1 MNKLPESKV
10 LQFAA
15 FGAASSIITT
25 VAASVSMATFFLV
38 NDLAVSLAVGG
49 MILSFVGALEFFF
62 KLSSGIFIQKANM
75 RWGKYRSWIVIL
87 RWIIVIGSI
96 TLFINTQ
103 AMPVWVKVV
112 VFSFGYIALYIPLIF
127 TQTAHY
133 MLITKMANDN
143 VRDRFR
149 LAVRN
154 AQFVVFIPIVVSF
167 SFIPWFQISPYSD
180 PNFQPMAQKNIPYA
194 VLFLIG
200 AFLLTKASKPYDIPY
215 SDEQIAA
222 LPKSSFSDI
231 IKSVFMNRALLFV
244 LLTNTLLAVAL
255 GAATSMTAYYFIA
268 LKGRTDLMSLAL
280 SIAAIGGYI
289 AILFL
294 PRVGIKIGK
303 KKAMVLGLC
312 IYGFSMV
319 GIFFFGDCSVIAFIA
334 LSTLNAVALYLFR
347 GFNILYMLDCGE
359 YHFWKTGKDNR
370 AVIVSLNS
378 IPSKIGIGIGASLVA
393 LIPRSITNYTE
404 MVASTSQI
412 RGFMFLIAGIPAIC
426 AFIGALIM
434 HFGYQISDTDAE
446 KYIKENAERTE
457 ALLKSAE

>member
-10 LQFAA
+10 LQFAV
-15 FGAASSIITT
+15 FGAALALVTT
-25 VAASVSMATFFLV
+25 VPVNTAIFFLV
-38 NDLAVSLAVGG
+38 NDLAVSMAVGA
-49 MILSFVGALEFFF
+49 MMLSVLGVLEVLF
-62 KLSSGIFIQKANM
+62 KLSSGILIQKANM
-75 RWGKYRSWIVIL
+75 KWGKYRSWIVIL
-87 RWIIVIGSI
+87 RWSIAIGSI
-96 TLFINTQ
+96 VLFLNTQ
-103 AMPVWVKVV
+103 SMPLWVSIT
-112 VFSFGYIALYIPLIF
+112 VFSVGYLALYASLEF
-127 TQTAHY
+127 ARTAHY
-133 MLITKMANDN
+133 MLIAKMAMNN
-143 VRDRFR
+143 INDRFK

-154 AQFVVFIPIVVSF
+154 TQLAIFVPIIISF
-167 SFIPWFQISPYSD
+167 VTLPLVQILPYAN
-180 PNFQPMAQKNIPYA
+180 PYLQPMAQMNILYA
-194 VLFLIG
+194 VLFLFGSFVLI
-200 AFLLTKASKPYDIPY
+200 KASKPYDVPY
-215 SDEQIAA
+215 TDEQIAE
-222 LPKSSFSDI
+222 LPKSSFIDI
-231 IKSVFMNRALLFV
+231 LKAVFMNRSLISLL
-244 LLTNTLLAVAL
+244 LSNTLLSIAL

-268 LKGRTDLMSLAL
+268 LKGRTDLIELSLI
-280 SIAAIGGYI
+280 IAAIGGYI

-303 KKAMVLGLC
+303 KKAMVLGLS

-319 GIFFFGDCSVIAFIA
+319 GIFFFGDCSTIAFIA

>member
-10 LQFAA
+10 LQFAS
-15 FGAASSIITT
+15 FGAASSIVTT
-25 VAASVSMATFFLV
+25 AAASMATFFLV
-38 NDLAVSLAVGG
+38 NDLAVSLTVGG
-49 MILSFVGALEFFF
+49 MILSFMGALEFFF

-75 RWGKYRSWIVIL
+75 KWGKYRSWIVVL

-96 TLFINTQ
+96 TLFVNTQ
-103 AMPVWVKVV
+103 AMPVWVRVA

-154 AQFVVFIPIVVSF
+154 AQFVIFVPIVVSF
-167 SFIPWFQISPYSD
+167 AFMPLVEILPFSS
-180 PNFQPMAQKNIPYA
+180 PNFQPVYQMNILYA
-194 VLFLIG
+194 VVFLIG
-200 AFLLTKASKPYDIPY
+200 AFLLSKASKPYDIPY
-215 SDEQIAA
+215 SDEQVAA

-231 IKSVFMNRALLFV
+231 LKSVFMNRSLLSV
-244 LLTNTLLAVAL
+244 LLTNTLLAIAL
-255 GAATSMTAYYFIA
+255 GASASMTAYYFIA
-268 LKGRTDLMSLAL
+268 LEGRTDLLGFAL

-303 KKAMVLGLC
+303 KKAMVLGLS

-319 GIFFFGDCSVIAFIA
+319 GIFFFGDCSTIAFIA

-404 MVASTSQI
+404 MVASASQI
-412 RGFMFLIAGIPAIC
+412 KGFMFLIAGIPAIC
-426 AFIGALIM
+426 AFVGALIM

-446 KYIKENAERTE
+446 KYIKENAERTTV
-457 ALLKSAE
+457 LLASKE